1 MKINKNKLSSLLIML
16 LFCSTPTTA
25 QVPVSEEPMHKPVLQ
40 NKYIRLLDVWLPPGD
55 TTLFHIHATPSLF
68 VILSQTV
75 TAWQTK
81 GEEWVTD
88 HSPKGKAWY
97 RSFAPDI
104 LVHRVC
110 NLDTVPFHVNDIE
123 ILAAY
128 NTSTASGNKPL
139 PFAILFENEKAF
151 AYQLTAKSFNRK
163 IIKNHGPMVAELVTG
178 DGVFFNDVQKNK
190 TIEIKA
196 GKFMYVE
203 PGTSFYFTAVGTVE
217 INMVLFE
224 IK

>member
-1 MKINKNKLSSLLIML
+1 MKLNERTIAALLTML
-16 LFCSTPTTA
+16 LFFATTLTA
-25 QVPVSEEPMHKPVLQ
+25 QVPVSEEPMHHKVFK
-40 NKYIRLLDVWLPPGD
+40 NKYIRLLDVWLHPGD
-55 TTLFHIHATPSLF
+55 TTQYHIHATPSLF

-123 ILAAY
+123 MLAAY
-128 NTSTASGNKPL
+128 NASTASGNKPL

-151 AYQLTAKSFNRK
+151 AYQLTAKNFNRQ
-163 IIKNHGPMVAELVTG
+163 IIKNRGPMVAELVIG
-178 DGVFFNDVQKNK
+178 DGVFFNDVLKNK
-190 TIEIKA
+190 AIEIKA
-196 GKFMYVE
+196 GKYMYIE
-203 PGTSFYFTAVGTVE
+203 PGTSFYFAAGGTAE